1 MLSPKHRRIFITTTR
16 FVIGILFLV
25 SGVGKLINS
34 TDARFLVELL
44 ATEFYWL
51 IEYTDLIVLLTSIIE
66 LIIAALLLW
75 GRYLISAFTAAL
87 AMLLLFTGV
96 LGFFY
101 LQGMNV
107 ANCGCFGAFGF
118 ASGMYLTLLRNLVL
132 IALIA
137 GTYLVMPKAVVEE
150 DVNY

>member
-1 MLSPKHRRIFITTTR
+1 MLSRKYRQIFVTTSR
-16 FVIGILFLV
+16 FIIGILFLV
-25 SGVGKLINS
+25 SGTGKLINS

-51 IEYTDLIVLLTSIIE
+51 IEYADLIVVLTSILE
-66 LIIAALLLW
+66 LIIAAILLW
-75 GRYLISAFTAAL
+75 GKYLISAFTAAL
-87 AMLLLFTGV
+87 AMLLVFTGV

-107 ANCGCFGAFGF
+107 ANCGCFGAFGIE
-118 ASGMYLTLLRNLVL
+118 SGMDLTLLRNLVL

-137 GTYLVMPKAVVEE
+137 GTYLAMPRSRGITDIE
-150 DVNY
+150 